1 MDRKESVVIL
11 SLGSNLGERENNISK
26 ALFLIQKK
34 TGEIIKVSD
43 NLETEPLGFKSEN
56 KFLNCCCSI
65 STKLDP
71 ISLLNDLK
79 NIEKEIGRTYTV
91 SGYQDRI
98 IDIDIIFYS
107 DDVTNTEHLRIPHPN
122 FRKRKFVTIP
132 LEEISNHQ
140 DPITFITISQFN
152 K

>member
-26 ALFLIQKK
+26 ALSLIQKK

-43 NLETEPLGFKSEN
+43 NLETEPLDFKSEN